1 MQNFKGHNDHSYNL
15 REEEESPVNPKDII
29 KTIFIIHSIKKIIM
43 KRYKKYSEFE
53 DSVILNYIKQSP
65 NNLTQAFRWSAFH
78 LNRSVKAIEQHYY
91 KCLCYNQANNT
102 YYKPLNNTTKSQNNN
117 LKNNKLTLN
126 IKEVNININL

>member
-15 REEEESPVNPKDII
+15 REEEESPVNPKNII

-53 DSVILNYIKQSP
+53 DSVILNYINQSP

-91 KCLCYNQANNT
+91 KCLCYNQTNNT
-102 YYKPLNNTTKSQNNN
+102 YYKPLNNTTKLQNNN